1 MATSYD
7 LWTILDLFFGKYHWV
22 PVHFESA
29 IGPRT
34 FVAPAAF
41 AAPWRPWAM
50 AMLGVAPVAPAVAP
64 AAPLT
69 VVKSNR
75 PREARDAL
83 AGSSPLGWMVYGFY
97 MFLCL

>member
-1 MATSYD
+1 MIYGPF
-7 LWTILDLFFGKYHWV
+7 WTFFLGKYHWV
-22 PVHFESA
+22 PVHFEPA

-50 AMLGVAPVAPAVAP
+50 AMLGAAPVAPAVAP
-64 AAPLT
+64 AVAPRAPLT
-69 VVKSNR
+69 VAKSNQ

-83 AGSSPLGWMVYGFY
+83 AGSSPG
-97 MFLCL
+97 

>member
-1 MATSYD
+1 
-7 LWTILDLFFGKYHWV
+7 
-22 PVHFESA
+22 
-29 IGPRT
+29 
-34 FVAPAAF
+34 
-41 AAPWRPWAM
+41 M
-50 AMLGVAPVAPAVAP
+50 AMLGVAPVAPAMAP